1 MSSGSLKRWDNQVTR
16 ISAATCGT
24 SVSLLSLQ
32 SPGLPRESHPI
43 DMWNKKLRGRVTRLA
58 GIRAASSDRRATK
71 NTKKMEGGMDRLD
84 LPKHIVE
91 RVERRWAQKLQEQA
105 LAWKSSR
112 SEAQSTTATGVPVIR
127 RGKRARKSQREEAA

>member
-1 MSSGSLKRWDNQVTR
+1 MRNFRFPAIASITGTTTRISSHRHVEQKASGSLDSSCWYPRR
-16 ISAATCGT
+16 IIRSAG
-24 SVSLLSLQ
+24 
-32 SPGLPRESHPI
+32 PP
-43 DMWNKKLRGRVTRLA
+43 
-58 GIRAASSDRRATK
+58 K

-127 RGKRARKSQREEAA
+127 RGKRARKSQ